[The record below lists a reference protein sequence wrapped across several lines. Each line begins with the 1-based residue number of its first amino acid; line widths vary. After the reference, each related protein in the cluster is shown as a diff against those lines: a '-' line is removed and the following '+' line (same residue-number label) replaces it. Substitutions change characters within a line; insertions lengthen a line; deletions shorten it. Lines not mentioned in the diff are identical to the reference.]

1 MIINTDL
8 LINNPE
14 IIKGLVSGEM
24 TRYGS
29 VIRWT
34 KGVGP
39 HAGNIVKHLAESPS
53 LTNKMMLV
61 GADPVLG
68 GGAIAADIAGHGINY
83 HKLLGIDRK
92 ITGISENL
100 IKVMGL
106 SQLSAGAS
114 VLNLGVSAIGFAYMG
129 YKLHQ
134 MQKSINLL
142 QSTMT
147 NGFNRVEAN
156 LNKLNH
162 KIDSGFSIVIQ
173 GLKHLDNRLDNISGQ
188 LAYLYLITQDNRKKQ
203 EKLAVA
209 ISHLHQTNLIREIS
223 LLQAELNDR
232 TRFPDES
239 PRQAIKTASHVRIF
253 LSSESQKITPELEAE
268 LLLNSD
274 VAIQGWVVATATEA
288 NLLMEIGQ
296 FQEAKFLVQE
306 EVSKFRQIAERW
318 AFALLNC
325 ENHKINTLY
334 RLDSLLFKDYISKE
348 RIQRILEICPSEQ
361 SLDSAK
367 VQWLKSSVNAEYK
380 TSYAPE
386 RYNQAWINKQLAIA
400 EYLDTLSELLAR
412 LDTLQNFAQLCQ
424 DRGVKS
430 SRELLPGNDAEPG
443 LYLLPG

>member
-8 LINNPE
+8 LLNNPE

-29 VIRWT
+29 VIRWA

-39 HAGNIVKHLAESPS
+39 HGGNIVKHLAESPS

-61 GADPVLG
+61 GVDPILG
-68 GGAIAADIAGHGINY
+68 GGAIATDIAGHGMNY
-83 HKLLGIDRK
+83 HKLLGIDKK

-134 MQKSINLL
+134 MQKSINVL

-156 LNKLNH
+156 LNSLKY

-188 LAYLYLITQDNRKKQ
+188 LAYLYLITQDNRRKQ

-232 TRFPDES
+232 SRFPNES

-253 LSSESQKITPELEAE
+253 LSSEAQKITPEVEAE

-274 VAIQGWVVATATEA
+274 VAIQGWVIATATEA

-334 RLDSLLFKDYISKE
+334 RLDSLLFKDYILKE

-361 SLDSAK
+361 SLDFAK
-367 VQWLKSSVNAEYK
+367 VHWLKSSANAEYK

-386 RYNQAWINKQLAIA
+386 RYNQVWINKQLATA

-412 LDTLQNFAQLCQ
+412 LDTLQDFAQLCQ
-424 DRGVKS
+424 DQGVKS
-430 SRELLPGNDAEPG
+430 SKELLPTNDAEPG

>member
-8 LINNPE
+8 LLNNPE

-61 GADPVLG
+61 GVDPALG
-68 GGAIAADIAGHGINY
+68 SGAIAADIVGHGMNY
-83 HKLLGIDRK
+83 HKLLGIDKK
-92 ITGISENL
+92 ITGISDNL
-100 IKVMGL
+100 VKVMGL

-114 VLNLGVSAIGFAYMG
+114 ILNLGVSAIGFAYMG

-134 MQKSINLL
+134 MQKSINVL

-147 NGFNRVEAN
+147 DGFNRVEAN
-156 LNKLNH
+156 LNSLKY
-162 KIDSGFSIVIQ
+162 KIDSGFSIMIQ

-203 EKLAVA
+203 EKLAAAVA
-209 ISHLHQTNLIREIS
+209 HLHQTNLIREIS

-232 TRFPDES
+232 SRFPDES
-239 PRQAIKTASHVRIF
+239 PRQAIKTASHVRLF
-253 LSSESQKITPELEAE
+253 LSSEAQKITPEVEAE

-296 FQEAKFLVQE
+296 FQEAKSLLSD

-318 AFALLNC
+318 AFALLNN
-325 ENHKINTLY
+325 ESPKINTIY
-334 RLDSLLFKDYISKE
+334 RFDSPLFSDYVSQE
-348 RIQRILEICPSEQ
+348 RVQRVLSIYPSEQ
-361 SLDSAK
+361 FLDPAK

-380 TSYAPE
+380 TSYASE
-386 RYNQAWINKQLAIA
+386 RYNQAWQYKQLAIA

-412 LDTLQNFAQLCQ
+412 LDTLQDFAQLCQ

-430 SRELLPGNDAEPG
+430 SKELLPDRDAELG